1 MRAHSTEVSICE
13 AKRAKH
19 YNFNIWSKWWAKKMC
34 TAKRRMNEMRS
45 FTLFIRSFRLT
56 TTPSTGSWVRLR
68 HTHTNTQIRIYT
80 LFIALSYILRFYISI
95 LFLRIPYI
103 LFDFH
108 SFRHFQSPSWNSRH
122 FVYKVII
129 KNSTPKLF
137 WSPLIEYKEHRSGIK
152 RKPSDRE
159 YEVTFHL

>member
-1 MRAHSTEVSICE
+1 
-13 AKRAKH
+13 
-19 YNFNIWSKWWAKKMC
+19 MC

-56 TTPSTGSWVRLR
+56 TTPSTGS
-68 HTHTNTQIRIYT
+68 HTNTQIRIYT

-137 WSPLIEYKEHRSGIK
+137 WSPLIEYNIPHRSGIK